1 MSDNEVAKL
10 KKDLEDCKN
19 EKSEMDAL
27 LKQIQEQL
35 TKTQEMIITVLQ
47 RVPTV
52 TVLIWEKGRR
62 NKKGIRRK
70 ARSIEKRY

>member
-19 EKSEMDAL
+19 EKFEMDAL

-35 TKTQEMIITVLQ
+35 TKTQEMINIQ
-47 RVPTV
+47 
-52 TVLIWEKGRR
+52 
-62 NKKGIRRK
+62 
-70 ARSIEKRY
+70 